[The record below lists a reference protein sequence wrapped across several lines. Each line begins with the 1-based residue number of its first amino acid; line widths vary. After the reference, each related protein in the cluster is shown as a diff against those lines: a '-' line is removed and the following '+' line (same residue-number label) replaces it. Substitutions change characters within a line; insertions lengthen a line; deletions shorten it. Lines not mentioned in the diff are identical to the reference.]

1 MNPMMRKS
9 LAAYAVAGSRLPPL
23 IAVVRLY
30 ERATAYARRA
40 RDAAA
45 ARRYDEH
52 VDLIQRATAILA
64 GLDSILDMRK
74 GGEVAQALRTFYRSN
89 IHRLG
94 TASARKNPVAAMD
107 AVVVQLTIMT
117 DAWRSVAG
125 QSGDPASAA
134 ESGRNTVLVDAS
146 AKELHASLIG
156 RSMDHAHGSAFG

>member
-30 ERATAYARRA
+30 ERATAYAKRA

-45 ARRYDEH
+45 VRRYDEH

-64 GLDSILDMRK
+64 GLDSILDMGK
-74 GGEVAQALRTFYRSN
+74 GGEVAQVLRTFYRTN

-94 TASARKNPVAAMD
+94 TASARKNPVVAMD
-107 AVVVQLTIMT
+107 AVIVQLTIMT

-125 QSGDPASAA
+125 RAGGPSSGA
-134 ESGRNTVLVDAS
+134 ESGGKEVLVDAS
-146 AKELHASLIG
+146 AKEPHASVIR